1 MRYSATLKFLWPE
14 LALPDRAR
22 KAAEHGFDTV
32 DLWDWRGE
40 DMDGLVRACEETGL
54 RIGGFFGHS
63 RGGLCDPEERPELLE
78 ALAESVDVATRVGAT
93 QLHMFSN
100 DIGPGSVIRKPPAL
114 PWWEQFR
121 SCLDGLEAAVELVE
135 GTDLILGLEA
145 INTVHVPGYFWEDVG
160 VTLELCRIIDHPQ
173 VRLTF
178 DCFHQQLVGGRL
190 TENLIPSLPYAAR
203 VDVAD
208 VPGRGAP
215 GTGEINFGHI
225 KRVLDAH
232 GYDGQITFEAVP
244 VDGDSEAAVA
254 MCKEIWPFG
263 GSRS

>member
-1 MRYSATLKFLWPE
+1 MQYSATLKFLWPE
-14 LALPDRAR
+14 LELPDRAR

-40 DMDGLVRACEETGL
+40 DIDGLHEVCQAEGL
-54 RIGGFFGHS
+54 RLGGFFGHTH
-63 RGGLCDPEERPELLE
+63 GGLCDPSQRGELLE
-78 ALAESVDVATRVGAT
+78 ALAESVEVAQRVGAT

-100 DIGPGSVIRKPPAL
+100 DIQPGSIIRKPPDI

-121 SCLDGLEAAVELVE
+121 SCIEGIEAGLELVE
-135 GTDLILGLEA
+135 GTDVILGLEA
-145 INTVHVPGYFWEDVG
+145 INTVFVPGYFWEEVG

-190 TENLIPSLPYAAR
+190 TDNLVPALPYTAR

-215 GTGEINFGHI
+215 GTGEINFSHV
-225 KRVLDAH
+225 KRVLDEH

-244 VDGDSEAAVA
+244 ADGDTEAAVA
-254 MCKEIWPFG
+254 ACKAIWPFG
-263 GSRS
+263 A